1 MHKAWLPFVG
11 LAGLTVTM
19 NIVSQPVADLSN
31 SSVTVSA
38 TRQATSVLTVDRDG
52 VTGVELLLELEAY
65 LDPVFGFELAIPYGW
80 TPVVVADDDVN
91 MTMLEPGYAVGF
103 ESPQEHAGDVF
114 SDYLMVEIMPGDDS
128 GVFETN
134 ENARRVVTV
143 DGRVGWRDE
152 LTLPAESDGTPAV
165 DLIVRQASI
174 SGLGFTIGLYAIGE
188 PSRRALLDDAFEVM
202 LRTFS
207 LPVLPY
213 DIS

>member
-11 LAGLTVTM
+11 LTGLTVAM
-19 NIVSQPVADLSN
+19 FIVSQPVAEISN
-31 SSVTVSA
+31 SSVAGGA
-38 TRQATSVLTVDRDG
+38 TRQAPSMLTVDGGTSVD
-52 VTGVELLLELEAY
+52 LLLELEAY
-65 LDPVFGFELAIPYGW
+65 LDPVFGFELAIPDGW
-80 TPVVVADDDVN
+80 TPVVAAEDDASLAI
-91 MTMLEPGYAVGF
+91 LEPGYAVGF

-128 GVFETN
+128 GVFETDAT
-134 ENARRVVTV
+134 ARRVVIV

-152 LTLPAESDGTPAV
+152 LSLPAESAVSPAV

-174 SGLGFTIGLYAIGE
+174 SGLGFTVGLYAIGE

-207 LPVLPY
+207 MPILPY